1 MRNYKLDRIINE
13 SIDYVKTR
21 EVVKDIVREELE
33 RYAGIYITEKKKKK
47 KKKGKDISKMV
58 DTIKDILNDKVFL
71 KSQVAYDILSDTGWD
86 EDTMRSYFSKMLNG
100 ERPWT
105 VKRATRAYQML
116 HNA

>member
-1 MRNYKLDRIINE
+1 MRHYKLDRIIKE

-21 EVVKDIVREELE
+21 EVVKDIVREELD
-33 RYAGIYITEKKKKK
+33 RYAGIYITEKK